1 MKKTWKRILCL
12 TLALLSVAT
21 LFAGCNRGGGEVED
35 YTYPGQE
42 NMTMEEILEM
52 DRKNPVTIKIYVADM
67 TDVPDKNSPVLKAIA
82 EATGTTV
89 EIVSIASD
97 RLQVLLATGEYPDV
111 MVMNRNA
118 TFYDYIES
126 GDVADIDE
134 LLKTW
139 APTVYDMNSELINLF
154 KNEKGELLYLT
165 ENNDLLREG
174 EKHPEDAT
182 DPNRAQDELPWH
194 STVYVQ
200 YPMVKEIYGKS
211 ITTFAEYKAAMD
223 AYIAKYGKQSADNR
237 YYALS
242 YDKDSAGDILWAGLA
257 MYGYKCV
264 YKGGLYVTKDGEN
277 YSYGFKAP
285 EAKDWLL
292 YLNELYREGYI
303 YTDASVQ
310 DYDKFIK
317 QMNREQVFSFIGNY
331 FAVYEANKTLG
342 NKNSPVSYIPQKVH
356 ADGVETVYQYNAAY
370 TGAGAFMIMNSSPY
384 KQRIARLLEYLYSDE
399 GSILHGWGIE
409 GVDYIINEDGKRDI
423 NAEIAAKKSD
433 AKYDLERGIRAL
445 YSVINLP
452 TYTTDGQPA
461 FARFAPYFS
470 SDSGIDDRDKIIRQD
485 PVYNW
490 HEDWKGT
497 FYSDLSEMDIVIEG
511 GSDAAQASA
520 QAARIIKDHINN
532 IIMAK
537 SREEAIAL
545 YEKALKEFEAYGISA
560 WEEEINRQIH
570 AKRDKLNG

>member
-1 MKKTWKRILCL
+1 MKKTMKTILCL
-12 TLALLSVAT
+12 ILAMTTLLSLV
-21 LFAGCNRGGGEVED
+21 GCGQKTNEVEEE
-35 YTYPGQE
+35 TYPGQE
-42 NMTMEEILEM
+42 NMTLEEILEM

-118 TFYDYIES
+118 TFYDYLDS
-126 GDVADIDE
+126 GDVADIHD
-134 LLKTW
+134 LLQTW
-139 APTVYDMNSELINLF
+139 APTVYQMNSYLFDLF
-154 KNEKGELLYLT
+154 KNDKGELLYLT

-182 DPNRAQDELPWH
+182 DPTRAQDELPWH

-200 YPMVKEIYGKS
+200 YPLVKEIYGKA
-211 ITTFAEYKAAMD
+211 ITTFDEYKAAMD
-223 AYIAKYGKQSADNR
+223 AYIAEYGMQSVDNKH
-237 YYALS
+237 YALS
-242 YDKDSAGDILWAGLA
+242 YDKDSAGDILWAGLS

-285 EAKDWLL
+285 EAKEWLL

-310 DYDKFIK
+310 DYDKFIR

-331 FAVYEANKTLG
+331 YAVYESNKALAKKG
-342 NKNSPVSYIPQKVH
+342 SSFIPQKVH
-356 ADGVETVYQYNAAY
+356 APGVDTVYQYNAAY
-370 TGAGAFMIMNSSPY
+370 TGAGAFMIMKSSPY

-409 GVDYIINEDGKRDI
+409 GVDYIINEDGKRDL
-423 NAEIAAKKSD
+423 NDEIAAKKKD

-445 YSVINLP
+445 YSIINLP

-470 SDSGIDDRDKIIRQD
+470 SDSGIDERDKVIRQD

-497 FYSDLSEMDIVIEG
+497 FYSDMSEMDIVIEG
-511 GSDAAQASA
+511 GSEAAQASA

-560 WEEEINRQIH
+560 WEAEINRQIH
-570 AKRDKLNG
+570 EKRDKLNG